1 MGTGVSEKGVS
12 YWLRI
17 ELRERIA
24 IERMER
30 ERWGMRARRTGTDG
44 ADIGS
49 GVNRCLPLK
58 PYRLRRNRSWIADDQ
73 PVIVREAISCIG
85 WR

>member
-24 IERMER
+24 IERIAIERMER
-30 ERWGMRARRTGTDG
+30 D
-44 ADIGS
+44 
-49 GVNRCLPLK
+49 
-58 PYRLRRNRSWIADDQ
+58 
-73 PVIVREAISCIG
+73 
-85 WR
+85 